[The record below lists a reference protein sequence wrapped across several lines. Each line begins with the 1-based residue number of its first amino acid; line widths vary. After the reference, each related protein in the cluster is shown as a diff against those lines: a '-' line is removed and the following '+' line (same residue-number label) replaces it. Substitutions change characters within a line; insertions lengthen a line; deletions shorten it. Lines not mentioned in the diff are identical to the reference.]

1 MYFGTMN
8 LIHTA
13 DENVANEEKSGEAKA
28 EDDMSRSSSQDSDGF
43 TDVAKEIQLE
53 NVGAQSVKDA
63 SGEDTELRQRLT
75 ASTAA
80 ESYQWVQAR
89 E

>member
-80 ESYQWVQAR
+80 ESYQ
-89 E
+89 